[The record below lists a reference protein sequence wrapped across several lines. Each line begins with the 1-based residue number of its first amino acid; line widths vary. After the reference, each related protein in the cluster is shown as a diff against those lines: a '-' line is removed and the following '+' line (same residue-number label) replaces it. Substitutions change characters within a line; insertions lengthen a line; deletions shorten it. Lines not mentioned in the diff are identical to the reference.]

1 MNDADPWA
9 GARICGECG
18 ARHPSKNKT
27 GRCWLCNASLPA
39 ALTVAPAKPTHKSP
53 KVEEIRPEF
62 DRAARA
68 GAPDSVL
75 AVLVISWL
83 VTIGA
88 ILTLFHQQKAPS
100 KYWLEAELAVVA
112 GLATVVTVT
121 SIFSFVLWLPRGG
134 LGGALMS
141 FMNAA
146 SGTIAVSILFIV
158 SAFIALVAICAKP

>member
-1 MNDADPWA
+1 
-9 GARICGECG
+9 
-18 ARHPSKNKT
+18 
-27 GRCWLCNASLPA
+27 
-39 ALTVAPAKPTHKSP
+39 
-53 KVEEIRPEF
+53 
-62 DRAARA
+62 
-68 GAPDSVL
+68 
-75 AVLVISWL
+75 VISWL

-100 KYWLEAELAVVA
+100 KYWLEAQLAVVA